1 MSLRAVQ
8 NRICHAEQ
16 ARKALGLH
24 VDVRCQHTEGGLT
37 MRGQLRVDE
46 VADAAEI
53 SLHVCRRQPELRRIA
68 GRAAIQKYRATENVQ
83 PSLDAAG

>member
-1 MSLRAVQ
+1 
-8 NRICHAEQ
+8 
-16 ARKALGLH
+16 
-24 VDVRCQHTEGGLT
+24 